1 MKAPEKEAFE
11 KYLPKDVQIVSLH
24 SLHGPGVSPE
34 GQPLVS
40 VFFASSFSCSCDF
53 LVIDSDQASRTGFST
68 QAGREDHVSSEV
80 SLCAH
85 DV

>member
-1 MKAPEKEAFE
+1 MYQRTATKMGAIVAGQTSVKAPEKEAFE

-40 VFFASSFSCSCDF
+40 ANLYIFQDGILMPC
-53 LVIDSDQASRTGFST
+53 
-68 QAGREDHVSSEV
+68 GRF
-80 SLCAH
+80 
-85 DV
+85 